1 MLTGG
6 QLNTALSF
14 LPVVPAVGIA
24 SRAVK
29 LKYSNCVLSSIGSL
43 KFGGRYNSENAFEVL
58 YLADSLVTALLEVK
72 AMVPVGTQLIT
83 IHGPPR
89 AMFSIH
95 YRLSAVFDLTVTSNQ
110 CVLGTNLQELTGAW
124 IPFSAQG
131 QISPTQELG
140 ATAHGLMNIE
150 ALKVPSAQ
158 NSQDPHAYNLAV
170 FPDRLLPNSYLEIY
184 DESDTLRERLP

>member
-6 QLNTALSF
+6 QRNIALSS

-24 SRAVK
+24 SRTVK
-29 LKYSNCVLSSIGSL
+29 LKYSNCALSLIGSL
-43 KFGGRYNSENAFEVL
+43 KSGGRYNSKNAFEVL

-72 AMVPVGTQLIT
+72 AMVSVGTQLIT
-83 IHGPPR
+83 IPGSPR
-89 AMFSIH
+89 AIFSIH
-95 YRLSAVFDLTVTSNQ
+95 YSLGTVFDLTATFNQ
-110 CVLGTNLQELTGAW
+110 RVLGTNLQELTGAW

-131 QISPTQELG
+131 QLSPTQELG
-140 ATAHGLMNIE
+140 ATAQGLMKIE

-158 NSQDPHAYNLAV
+158 NSQNPHAYNLAV

-184 DESDTLRERLP
+184 DESDILRERLS